1 MILIKNS
8 LLRYGKELLRW
19 FFENNLML
27 SLLVCKFCL
36 KLIGKIVGLAHLVF
50 FNYLEMDSETK
61 TFEKATMSTEQ
72 TKNVSDDNASST
84 ENASS
89 NEKATSLTAP
99 IGIYIFVFF
108 VEMKCFFVSI

>member
-1 MILIKNS
+1 
-8 LLRYGKELLRW
+8 
-19 FFENNLML
+19 ML

-36 KLIGKIVGLAHLVF
+36 KLIGKIAGLAHLVF

-89 NEKATSLTAP
+89 NEKTTSSTAP

-108 VEMKCFFVSI
+108 CRNEMFFCVNLKLIFRH